1 LIKELEKSRQH
12 SPQALPI
19 IESKRDMIERM
30 FTDRERHLSL
40 VYSKD
45 IILENTKTKLET
57 ICSTSRVIEK
67 KEKDITK

>member
-1 LIKELEKSRQH
+1 M
-12 SPQALPI
+12 
-19 IESKRDMIERM
+19 IESM

-45 IILENTKTKLET
+45 IIMENTKTKLET

-67 KEKDITK
+67 KEKDITKQNANTFFN